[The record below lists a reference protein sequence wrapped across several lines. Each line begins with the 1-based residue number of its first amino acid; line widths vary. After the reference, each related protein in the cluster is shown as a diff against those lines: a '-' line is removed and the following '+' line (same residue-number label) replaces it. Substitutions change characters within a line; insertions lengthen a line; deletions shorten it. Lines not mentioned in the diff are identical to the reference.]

1 MIERQVVCGDRYV
14 AARLPDDTH
23 ILPSGL
29 NVPLPATDDLGRAVL
44 DALQRP
50 LDTPPLEEVA
60 RGARAVT
67 IAFDDPTVPCYAPVW
82 AVALPLIIESLIRA
96 GVPEGSVRLVCANSL
111 HRRFSHDELS
121 RVIGADLVARFADRL
136 RSHDGE
142 DPDDIVHLGVT
153 PSGLD
158 VTLSRAVTESD
169 LTIYLNC
176 STTRGFSG
184 GWKSICVGLSSYRSI
199 HHHHTPDVM
208 SMSLDRNRMHEML
221 DEMGTVVERELGR
234 ERIFKLETVLANPL
248 EVHTIFGGTVGACRA
263 AALQTMRASQPAR
276 RELLDEPADVVIYGV
291 PDWSPYAAFA
301 HGNPILDLVST
312 GLGYLGGMIQA
323 AGRPGCTVVLASPC
337 PDRWDDEH
345 HPSYREVW
353 EEVVPVTRDP
363 DEARA
368 TYEPLYAARQD
379 LIERYRN
386 GHAFHPVHGIMALYP
401 LKRLRHASRVIVA
414 HPDDESVPA
423 HLGFDTASDIE
434 HGIAMARDEHGSDAT
449 VAYVDYPLAF
459 NRS

>member
-1 MIERQVVCGDRYV
+1 MIERQIVCGDRFV
-14 AARLPDDTH
+14 SARLPDDTAF
-23 ILPSGL
+23 LSSGL
-29 NVPLPATDDLGRAVL
+29 NVPLPATEDLAACVRG
-44 DALQRP
+44 ALERP
-50 LDTPPLEEVA
+50 LDTAPLVELA

-67 IAFDDPTVPCYAPVW
+67 VAFDDPTVPCYAPLW
-82 AVALPLIIESLIRA
+82 ATALPLVLETLSSA
-96 GVPEGSVRLVCANSL
+96 GVPETAVKLVCANSL
-111 HRRFSHDELS
+111 HRRFSHDELG
-121 RVIGADLVARFADRL
+121 RLIGDDLVHRFADRL

-142 DPDDIVHLGVT
+142 DPEDIVHLGTT

-158 VTLSRAVTESD
+158 VTLSRAVTDSD

-221 DEMGTVVERELGR
+221 DEMGAVVERELGR

-248 EVHTIFGGTVGACRA
+248 EVHTIYGGTVGACRA
-263 AALQTMRASQPAR
+263 AALDTMRAAQPLR
-276 RELLDEPADVVIYGV
+276 RHLIDEPADVVVYGV

-323 AGRPGCTVVLASPC
+323 AGKPSCTVVLATPC

-353 EEVVPVTRDP
+353 DRVIPETTDP
-363 DEARA
+363 EEARA
-368 TYEPLYAARQD
+368 RYEPDYARRED
-379 LIERYRN
+379 LIDRYRN
-386 GHAFHPVHGIMALYP
+386 GYAFHPVHGIMALYP
-401 LKRLRHASRVIVA
+401 LKRLRHASHVVVA
-414 HPDDESVPA
+414 HADDDAIPR
-423 HLGFDTASDIE
+423 HLGFSTAPDVE
-434 HGIAMARDEHGSDAT
+434 TGIAMAREEHGAGAS
-449 VAYVDYPLAF
+449 VAFVDYPLAF